1 MNVNREQLL
10 QELTFKASRSGGK
23 GGQHVNKVSS
33 KVLLSWDVQQS
44 AALTEEQKQRIAERL
59 ANRISKE
66 GLLQLDSSIDRS
78 QIRNKELAIERFF
91 LLIEDALKVDKK
103 RIPTKTPKSVILNR
117 LDRKKKQSAKKADR
131 QWRIKD

>member
-59 ANRISKE
+59 ANRISRE

>member
-91 LLIEDALKVDKK
+91 LLIEGALKVDKK

-117 LDRKKKQSAKKADR
+117 LDRKKKQSDKKADR

>member
-91 LLIEDALKVDKK
+91 LLIEDALKEDKK

-117 LDRKKKQSAKKADR
+117 LDRKKKQSDKKADR
-131 QWRIKD
+131 QWRIKE

>member
-91 LLIEDALKVDKK
+91 LLVEDALKVDKK

-117 LDRKKKQSAKKADR
+117 LDRKKKQSDKKADR

>member
-117 LDRKKKQSAKKADR
+117 LDRKKKQSDKKADR